1 MITRTLAEFA
11 SIQGELSEISKL
23 GIDQTVASPRR
34 WAGRDSEI
42 RRVKPD
48 GFELLLT
55 DCWFSGATSVR
66 LGNHF
71 HFYSSIA
78 DVIGREKWDLVHIDE
93 EPFNLAT
100 FHALRACRRFDVP
113 ALFTTWQNIDK
124 WYPPPFNFFEKY
136 AFEHAAGAVPGSRE
150 CLDLLRRRGYRGP
163 AAQVGHGLD
172 PTVFR
177 KRDARGLRRKLVPK
191 DSFVVGYVGRIHKEK
206 GLDTL
211 VKALSMIRK
220 TSVLVLVGR
229 GPYRDE
235 LEGMIQQLQLQDRV
249 YWVPW
254 VHSDEVIDYM
264 NAFDVLT
271 LPSRTRRNWKEQF
284 GRVLIEAMAC
294 ETCVVGSDSGEIP
307 NVIGDAG
314 LVFHEGNDKE
324 LADSLGQ
331 LMNDPARCTSLGHR
345 GRQRV
350 LDYFTY
356 AKVAQDRAGF
366 YKQICSGVREM
377 NALAV

>member
-1 MITRTLAEFA
+1 MQTACGPVKLISMDTRRSSDLARFRLNMQRIA
-11 SIQGELSEISKL
+11 GLTKL
-23 GIDQTVASPRR
+23 VFPG
-34 WAGRDSEI
+34 G
-42 RRVKPD
+42 
-48 GFELLLT
+48 
-55 DCWFSGATSVR
+55 GAAAPTAAAIESDDVR
-66 LGNHF
+66 
-71 HFYSSIA
+71 A
-78 DVIGREKWDLVHIDE
+78 DLFRAIVVFLH
-93 EPFNLAT
+93 AT
-100 FHALRACRRFDVP
+100 FEDGLRTAARQRLADAAPQGPQHIPLVLTTKLRR
-113 ALFTTWQNIDK
+113 A
-124 WYPPPFNFFEKY
+124 EK
-136 AFEHAAGAVPGSRE
+136 FPLV
-150 CLDLLRRRGYRGP
+150 DLLRRRGYRGA

-271 LPSRTRRNWKEQF
+271 LRSEERRVGKEC
-284 GRVLIEAMAC
+284 R
-294 ETCVVGSDSGEIP
+294 
-307 NVIGDAG
+307 
-314 LVFHEGNDKE
+314 
-324 LADSLGQ
+324 
-331 LMNDPARCTSLGHR
+331 
-345 GRQRV
+345 
-350 LDYFTY
+350 
-356 AKVAQDRAGF
+356 
-366 YKQICSGVREM
+366 
-377 NALAV
+377 